1 MRTGKGEAEPARLK
15 GGQPPVQPSDTRLG
29 RASGTGAQDCGLQR
43 GEQRLRQNGE
53 TERAGQCRPVPTF
66 LRPHSGLIG
75 SQVSL
80 KLRAST

>member
-53 TERAGQCRPVPTF
+53 IERGLPVQTSAHLPES
-66 LRPHSGLIG
+66 P
-75 SQVSL
+75 
-80 KLRAST
+80 AEA